1 MKQETMNHKE
11 YYEML
16 KACKLGNKILI
27 YTVIVILLVT
37 FSSDIFSKINK

>member
-27 YTVIVILLVT
+27 YTVIVVILLVT
-37 FSSDIFSKINK
+37 FLVSFRK

>member
-27 YTVIVILLVT
+27 YTVIVVILVT
-37 FSSDIFSKINK
+37 F

>member
-27 YTVIVILLVT
+27 YTVIVVILFTFLVIS
-37 FSSDIFSKINK
+37 FRK

>member
-27 YTVIVILLVT
+27 YTVIGNIISH
-37 FSSDIFSKINK
+37 FF

>member
-16 KACKLGNKILI
+16 KACKGNKILI
-27 YTVIVILLVT
+27 YTVIVVILLVT
-37 FSSDIFSKINK
+37 FLVISFRK